1 MSVTDLP
8 APRSLSRQAL
18 LAMLAVGGLLLLGAA
33 LYGRIM
39 GFDLRRDEWMFVPP
53 AATLGDWALYSGQ
66 FYNHVPYSAW
76 AFRAVHLALPGL
88 DLLTSARLTV
98 FLAWLL
104 LLGGAFWAG
113 WRIAGSARVGLF
125 AAAIPLGSETLLS
138 QAGMAATN
146 NLLPLPFILLGL
158 ALFSAA
164 HLSGRSP
171 FATFFA
177 AGLSLSVAAGMKASA
192 IAFVPAVVV
201 ACFLLP
207 RGLPLARRARLTAL
221 PVALGGLAGALP
233 LFWLALTEPT
243 FFDHVLRYH
252 SGPHVAF
259 WQANAALE
267 PGLAMG
273 LPGKVQLAQ
282 GAWLAGGAILGLFV
296 AAMAWTMRPR
306 QPARGT
312 DGARAAQA
320 AAVAGAAMLTA
331 AALAFVPTP
340 AFPQYFVQP
349 LAGLPVLAA
358 LAIRALPPA
367 PRSVL
372 LRALPAAVVLMG
384 AVALPR
390 LATGLADLRHPDRLT
405 PARLSHGA
413 EALARLAAPDGI
425 ATGPVATLSPLYP
438 LQAGLPIYPEFA
450 SGPFAW
456 RVAGH
461 IAPGLR
467 ASYVMAGPED
477 LARLFDARP
486 PAAILTGFDPALE
499 APLEDYA
506 RAHGYQPRA
515 IPEINDR
522 YGTGTLWLP
531 AGAIPDNP
539 GGTP

>member
-8 APRSLSRQAL
+8 VTRSLPRQAA
-18 LAMLAVGGLLLLGAA
+18 LAALAIAGLLILGAA

-53 AATLGDWALYSGQ
+53 AATLGDWPLYSGQ

-76 AFRAVHLALPGL
+76 AFRAVHLMLPGL

-98 FLAWLL
+98 FAAWILL
-104 LLGGAFWAG
+104 MGGGFWAG
-113 WRIAGSARVGLF
+113 CRITGSPVTGLF
-125 AAAIPLGSETLLS
+125 AAAIPLASETLLS

-158 ALFSAA
+158 ALFAMA

-171 FATFFA
+171 FVLYFA

-192 IAFVPAVVV
+192 IAFVPAVVA
-201 ACFLLP
+201 ACFMLP
-207 RGLPLARRARLTAL
+207 RGVPLARRARLTAL
-221 PVALGGLAGALP
+221 PVALGGLVGALP
-233 LFWLALTEPT
+233 LIWLALTEPT
-243 FFDHVLRYH
+243 FFDHILRYH
-252 SGPHVAF
+252 SGPHVAY
-259 WQANAALE
+259 WQANAASE

-282 GAWLAGGAILGLFV
+282 GVWLAGGAILGLFV
-296 AAMAWTMRPR
+296 AATAWAMWPR
-306 QPARGT
+306 SCGRDDDA
-312 DGARAAQA
+312 ARAVQA
-320 AAVAGAAMLTA
+320 AAVVGAAMGTA

-367 PRSVL
+367 PRTFL

-390 LATGLADLRHPDRLT
+390 LATGLVDLRHPDRLT

-413 EALARLAAPDGI
+413 EALARLAAPDGL
-425 ATGPVATLSPLYP
+425 AAGPVATLSPLYP

-450 SGPFAW
+450 TGPFAW

-461 IAPGLR
+461 IDPALR

-477 LARLFDARP
+477 LARLFGTRP
-486 PAAILTGFDPALE
+486 PVAILTGFDPALE

-506 RAHGYQPRA
+506 RAHGYRPRA
-515 IPEINDR
+515 IPEIHDR

-531 AGAIPDNP
+531 AGSTQNNP